1 MGTVRESSGEPV
13 AVRRAVPSDA
23 GSISL
28 VLHSAF
34 AEFRELYT
42 PAAYAASVPA
52 ESGIT
57 QRFQEGPLWIARRG
71 ATVVG
76 TVAAVHARDLVMI
89 RGMAV
94 SPLAR
99 GLGLGRTLL
108 SSAED
113 FAREQECRRIALY
126 TTAFLTAAIAL
137 YRSAGYSFT
146 GDAQSPHG
154 TELLRMSKRLG

>member
-1 MGTVRESSGEPV
+1 MTAARASSGEPV
-13 AVRRAVPSDA
+13 VVRRAALSDA
-23 GSISL
+23 GAISR

-42 PAAYAASVPA
+42 PAAYAASVLPA
-52 ESGIT
+52 SGIT
-57 QRFQEGPLWIARRG
+57 QRLQEGPLWIARRG

-76 TVAAVHARDLVMI
+76 TVAALRARDLVMI

-113 FAREQECRRIALY
+113 FAREHECARIALY

-137 YRSAGYSFT
+137 YRSAGYTFT
-146 GDAQSPHG
+146 GDAESPHG
-154 TELLRMSKRLG
+154 TELLRMSKCLG

>member
-1 MGTVRESSGEPV
+1 ML
-13 AVRRAVPSDA
+13 SDA
-23 GSISL
+23 GAISR

-34 AEFRELYT
+34 AEFRERYT
-42 PAAYAASVPA
+42 PEAYAASVPA

-57 QRFQEGPLWIARRG
+57 RRFQEGPLWIACCG
-71 ATVVG
+71 STAVG
-76 TVAAVHARDLVMI
+76 TVAAVRMRDLVMI

-99 GLGLGRTLL
+99 GLGLGRSLL
-108 SSAED
+108 SAAED
-113 FAREQECRRIALY
+113 FAREQASARIVLY

-146 GDAQSPHG
+146 GDAESPHG
-154 TELLRMSKRLG
+154 TELLRMSRTLG